1 MEEYGG
7 FGNGEFSEIANSIL
21 GEMYRES
28 RLEEG
33 LLSDEEIMGTKR
45 IRTGVRSEQI
55 PEIIRS
61 ATGMT
66 EFNCYPGYPSNT
78 CYQTAFFIS
87 LNSKLIAR
95 SSGHLHFRKIVERIK
110 EHMLLK
116 CERTTRNI
124 IIITDSWDAR
134 IASNEQTYINKIKSQ
149 ANVELYF
156 FAVSPVFFV
165 TRVPI

>member
-1 MEEYGG
+1 MEEYGA
-7 FGNGEFSEIANSIL
+7 FGNGEFSESVKNIL
-21 GEMYRES
+21 GELYRNS

-33 LLSDEEIMGTKR
+33 PLSDEDMMHITR

-78 CYQTAFFIS
+78 CHKTAFFVS
-87 LNSKLIAR
+87 LNSKLIAK
-95 SSGHLHFRKIVERIK
+95 SNGHLHFRKILERIK
-110 EHMLLK
+110 DHMIFK